1 MIVVMLGTF
10 PTEFQRPLL
19 ELEDLCRQGTVDEE
33 IVVQSGHTPFES
45 SFMQIRPFIAPDE
58 LTDICS
64 KARLIISH
72 AGTGSLIKGIKL
84 EKKVIAIARRAKY
97 NEMVDDHQVELLET
111 FAELNYIL
119 PWREENSLKELL
131 NQIDAYTPSPY
142 VSKKE
147 VIIDYL
153 DEYISKL

>member
-19 ELEDLCRQGTVDEE
+19 ELEDLCKKGIINEE

-58 LTDICS
+58 LTELCS

-84 EKKVIAIARRAKY
+84 EKRLSR
-97 NEMVDDHQVELLET
+97 
-111 FAELNYIL
+111 
-119 PWREENSLKELL
+119 
-131 NQIDAYTPSPY
+131 
-142 VSKKE
+142 
-147 VIIDYL
+147 
-153 DEYISKL
+153 

>member
-19 ELEDLCRQGTVDEE
+19 ELEDLCGQGIIDEE

-45 SFMQIRPFIAPDE
+45 SFMQVRPFIAPDE
-58 LTDICS
+58 LTELCS
-64 KARLIISH
+64 KARVIISH

-97 NEMVDDHQVELLET
+97 NEMVDDHQVELLDT
-111 FAELNYIL
+111 FAELNYIM